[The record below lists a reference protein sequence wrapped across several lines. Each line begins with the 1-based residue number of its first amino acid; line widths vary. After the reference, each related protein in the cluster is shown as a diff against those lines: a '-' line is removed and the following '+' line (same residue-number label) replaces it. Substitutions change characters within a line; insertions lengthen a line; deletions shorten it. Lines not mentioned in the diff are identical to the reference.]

1 MKKLGFGLMRLPQ
14 IGEGA
19 SAQIDFETVCAMV
32 DRFLEQGF
40 TYFDTAYMYMEYQSE
55 DILRR
60 AVVERHPR
68 ESFTVADIQYIGYHL
83 YYTANPEADE
93 INQQATF
100 SVENGALT
108 YLNEGIVEELG
119 FLISDKDADQYY
131 MG

>member
-19 SAQIDFETVCAMV
+19 SAKIDFETVCAMV

-55 DILRR
+55 EILRR

-68 ESFTVADIQYIGYHL
+68 DSFTVADKMP
-83 YYTANPEADE
+83 TM
-93 INQQATF
+93 
-100 SVENGALT
+100 
-108 YLNEGIVEELG
+108 
-119 FLISDKDADQYY
+119 FLKKKE
-131 MG
+131 